1 MILNQ
6 FCRGTGLALAVMIG
20 LVTAAVAQTPAT
32 PSAPAGRTLQPV
44 VETKATTKP
53 LSPTAPIP
61 VLPPSPPSA
70 AASSIAASAPAS
82 ASEPLGVTEA
92 SPARPAAGM
101 HELSPWSM
109 FLAADIVV
117 KAVMVGLMFA
127 SVVTW
132 TILIGKT
139 IELAMARRRLTKA
152 MKRMGEARM
161 IAEAGLAIQH
171 DGFLS
176 DLLAAASHEL
186 DLSGANAT
194 RAGVKER
201 SESRFADLVRVET
214 QSMRRG
220 MGVLAT
226 IGSTSP
232 FVGLFG
238 TVWGI
243 MNSFIGI
250 SKSQTT
256 NLAVVAPG
264 IAEALLA
271 TAVGLVAAIPAVI
284 IYNHFSRST
293 RSYQLLVTRAV
304 GAVTRLLSREL
315 DRNGTAAARAAE

>member
-1 MILNQ
+1 MTFKR
-6 FCRGTGLALAVMIG
+6 FCRMTGVGLCLMGG
-20 LVTAAVAQTPAT
+20 LVAAQTAAAQTPA
-32 PSAPAGRTLQPV
+32 AGGHPLPPV
-44 VETKATTKP
+44 VETKATTPP
-53 LSPTAPIP
+53 LSTTAPIP
-61 VLPPSPPSA
+61 ALPSPMPAAHEPST
-70 AASSIAASAPAS
+70 PLPT
-82 ASEPLGVTEA
+82 SEPVGVTEA

-109 FLAADIVV
+109 FLAADVVV

-127 SVVTW
+127 SVATW

-139 IELAMARRRLTKA
+139 IELGVARRRLTQA
-152 MKRMGEARM
+152 MKRIGEARM
-161 IAEAGLAIQH
+161 ITEAQLALHQ

-176 DLLAAASHEL
+176 DLLVAATHEL
-186 DLSGANAT
+186 DLSGSSAT

-271 TAVGLVAAIPAVI
+271 TAIGLVAAIPAVI

-315 DRNGTAAARAAE
+315 DRGGASVARAAE